1 MSKHN
6 NHNETDKIIMGDSF
20 GYIMTLEI
28 NANDLA
34 ANNTVTDL
42 VEPSRKVVELER
54 LKHGFIKKKV
64 FDEAVTKVIY
74 VPEMSS
80 FISCS
85 SSEKIS
91 LVIEDLYKFENKDVR
106 INRQVGIPKGVNA
119 VCYCV
124 KASLIATAGADKNI
138 RLFNPLILSK
148 SCSESTL
155 ILKLN
160 I

>member
-1 MSKHN
+1 
-6 NHNETDKIIMGDSF
+6 MGDSF
-20 GYIMTLEI
+20 GYIMTLEVT
-28 NANDLA
+28 ANDLA
-34 ANNTVTDL
+34 ANNTVADL
-42 VEPSRKVVELER
+42 VDPTKRVVELDR
-54 LKHGFIKKKV
+54 LRHSFIKKRV

-80 FISCS
+80 FIACS
-85 SSEKIS
+85 IGERCS

-106 INRQVGIPKGVNA
+106 INRQVGIPKGVNS

-148 SCSESTL
+148 SCSKDRD
-155 ILKLN
+155 I
-160 I
+160 